1 MADSRLNS
9 IHLDPNRRQDF
20 RQARDALLGAR
31 GTQTQALEN
40 REGFPWSPEVNNTA
54 IQNLENRAPPDAKF
68 VLMDKEYTY
77 PLKVGLNTI
86 GRMPDNDVVLQDPYV
101 SRRHCAILVHT
112 GNTCEVHDIASKN
125 GTFVNGRKINGPT
138 SLQNGDEIRMCG
150 KQLVFLTKADAQ
162 VPEGPGHQTT
172 RME

>member
-9 IHLDPNRRQDF
+9 IHLEPSRRQDF
-20 RQARDALLGAR
+20 RQARDVLLGAR

-40 REGFPWSPEVNNTA
+40 RDAVLWPAGPNCTA
-54 IQNLENRAPPDAKF
+54 IANLDNKPPGGVKF
-68 VLMDKEYTY
+68 CLMDKEYTY

-101 SRRHCAILVHT
+101 SRRHCAILVHAQA
-112 GNTCEVHDIASKN
+112 GCELHDIASKN
-125 GTFVNGRKINGPT
+125 GTFINGHKIAGPT
-138 SLQNGDEIRMCG
+138 TLKPGDEIRMCG
-150 KQLVFLTKADAQ
+150 RQLIFMAKPDAEAPP
-162 VPEGPGHQTT
+162 VHETT

>member
-9 IHLDPNRRQDF
+9 IHLDPGRRQDF
-20 RQARDALLGAR
+20 RHARELLLDAR

-40 REGFPWSPEVNNTA
+40 REAPWEAGANCTA
-54 IQNLENRAPPDAKF
+54 IANPDNQPPAGVQF
-68 VLMDKEYTY
+68 CLMDKEYTY

-101 SRRHCAILVHT
+101 SRRHCAILVHASSA
-112 GNTCEVHDIASKN
+112 CELHDIASKN
-125 GTFVNGRKINGPT
+125 GTFINGRKIAGPT
-138 SLQNGDEIRMCG
+138 PLSPGDEIRMCG
-150 KQLVFLTKADAQ
+150 RQLVFMAKPDA
-162 VPEGPGHQTT
+162 PPAAPAHHTT